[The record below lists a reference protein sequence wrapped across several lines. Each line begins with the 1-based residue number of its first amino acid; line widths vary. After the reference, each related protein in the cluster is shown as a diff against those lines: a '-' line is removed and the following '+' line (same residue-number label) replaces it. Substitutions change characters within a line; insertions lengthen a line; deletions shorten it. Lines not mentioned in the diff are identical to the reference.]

1 MTLAAKIN
9 SELQRLVAQGD
20 WRFAVGLRIRFNHPT
35 LMYQT
40 YPEEW
45 VLYYAKNGLL
55 FSDPTLLWGMSH
67 FGTCDWASLEAQ
79 DTAGVLERAKA
90 YGLVHGLIV
99 SVGDSVTRS
108 IGFFTH
114 ATRPINAEERALG
127 EDVMNKLHAL
137 SEGVT
142 EMSPAELA
150 PLYALA
156 EELRKNAA

>member
-1 MTLAAKIN
+1 MTLAEKIN
-9 SELQRLVAQGD
+9 GELQRLVAQSD

-79 DTAGVLERAKA
+79 DSAGVLERAKA

-99 SVGDSVTRS
+99 SVGDNTTRS

-114 ATRPINAEERALG
+114 ATRPINAAERALG
-127 EDVMNKLHAL
+127 EDVMNKLHAM

-142 EMSPAELA
+142 EMDQAQLA

-156 EELRKNAA
+156 EELRKTAG

>member
-1 MTLAAKIN
+1 MTLHEKIN
-9 SELQRLVAQGD
+9 SQLQRLVEHGD

-67 FGTCDWASLEAQ
+67 FGTCDWASLADQ
-79 DTAGVLERAKA
+79 DAAGVLERAKA

-99 SVGDSVTRS
+99 SVGDSTARS

-114 ATRPINAEERALG
+114 ATRPITDEEKALG
-127 EDVMNKLHAL
+127 QDVMEKLHAM
-137 SEGVT
+137 SESVP
-142 EMSPAELA
+142 EMTPEELA
-150 PLYALA
+150 PFHAIA
-156 EELRKNAA
+156 DKLRASLR